1 VVVVQTA
8 VRERRAE
15 GGVPYIITKT
25 KRRNKMKIIPC
36 LDIRGGKVVKGV
48 KFEGI
53 REVGDPVELA
63 AKYLADGADELVLY
77 DISASIE
84 NRIVDLELVG
94 KIASVINKKVDF
106 TVAGG
111 IGTIADFEKVL
122 NAGATRVSV
131 NSLAIRS
138 PEIIREAAAKFGSKA
153 VVVGID
159 ACRSRQGQSRF
170 AAGEPYKYS
179 VMLSAGQEDSGLELI
194 EWVKRVQELGAGEIC
209 LNSIDADGVKNG
221 YDLEMLNAVCAVAT
235 VPVIASG
242 GCGAL
247 EHFAEVFSKTK
258 ASAALAASVFHFGE
272 LTVQQIKE
280 YLNGLK

>member
-1 VVVVQTA
+1 VVVVQIV
-8 VRERRAE
+8 VRKRNAE

-25 KRRNKMKIIPC
+25 KRRTKMKIIPC

-63 AKYLADGADELVLY
+63 KKYNSDGADELVLY

-84 NRIVDLELVG
+84 KRIVDLELVS
-94 KIASVINKKVDF
+94 KIAAVIDVPLA
-106 TVAGG
+106 VAGG

-122 NAGATRVSV
+122 NAGAARVSV
-131 NSLAIRS
+131 NSLAIRN
-138 PEIIREAAAKFGSKA
+138 PDIIKEASAKFGSKA

-221 YDLEMLNAVCAVAT
+221 YDLEMLNAVCVVTT